1 MLTRSAT
8 ITTDRAS
15 IYLQQLCKHFGHK
28 VPVDFTPEAG
38 RIELPFGTCT
48 LRADGDTLSLDV
60 TGGAGDLDRLE
71 KVIGDHLTRFAFRE
85 KPEIKWRST
94 ATALPAGSV
103 ET

>member
-1 MLTRSAT
+1 MSTRNAT
-8 ITTDRAS
+8 IITDRAS

-38 RIELPFGTCT
+38 RIDLPFGTCT
-48 LRADGDTLSLDV
+48 LRAEGDSAEI
-60 TGGAGDLDRLE
+60 GRLE

-85 KPEIKWRST
+85 KPEIKWRS
-94 ATALPAGSV
+94 AAPALPAGSV